1 MRIYLKKILPNF
13 IPIRF
18 EMMQLQAF
26 LKKSPP
32 TTATTTT
39 TTRRWVLI
47 WGQFL
52 IQKTTV
58 CWIT

>member
-39 TTRRWVLI
+39 TT
-47 WGQFL
+47 
-52 IQKTTV
+52 TT
-58 CWIT
+58 TTTR